1 MRGDDRPTAFLRG
14 EDRVRVKS
22 ASGGV
27 ARYTCIGVA
36 VVLLTFLAGCG
47 GGNKSSGSQAAAGTP
62 ATAGEEQGASAGP
75 DQAITVAIESE
86 PLGLDPQKWDDATAL
101 SVTWGLYD
109 TLYDFDDGEVV
120 PNLAA
125 DEAKQVGPRSWEV
138 NLKPDIKFT
147 GGETL
152 DADDVVY
159 SYNRIVDPKLESA
172 FNEIANIKG
181 ATKVDDDTV
190 RINTVEPDPV
200 LPRRLTAIK
209 IVPDGMTEFDK
220 PNGTGP
226 YTLSSFDKTSAVLE
240 YNPDYHGEKPQVT
253 KVTVRVIPDAASR
266 IAALKTGE
274 VDLIAGLSPDDFGQV
289 PKVVASST
297 DAYTTL
303 VRLNATR
310 APMDDVRVRQA
321 VNYAVNTKEIT
332 DKLFQGKYA
341 TPLPC
346 QLAPTDVES
355 SSKVLKPYP
364 YDPAKAKQLV
374 EEAGAAGKPVT
385 LNWVTG
391 GAFPLDRDVGQLVA
405 QQVETN
411 TGLKV
416 SLKLLDYAN
425 WIESLRSLGDDG
437 AEMNFVV
444 VSNPMH
450 SIARVTGLMYPSDGG
465 LGDYKDPKMDT
476 LYAKAASTFEP
487 DRQQAWEDVLK
498 YGCDQAAVLFLY
510 SYKAMFGVTKRMN
523 VDWESENR
531 PKYTK
536 ITVSK

>member
-1 MRGDDRPTAFLRG
+1 MRVESALGG
-14 EDRVRVKS
+14 IVRFMS
-22 ASGGV
+22 
-27 ARYTCIGVA
+27 IGVA
-36 VVLLTFLAGCG
+36 VLLVTFLAACG
-47 GGNKSSGSQAAAGTP
+47 GSGDDGDSSSAASSGTP
-62 ATAGEEQGASAGP
+62 ATAGEDEGTSAGP
-75 DQAITVAIESE
+75 DQEITVAIESE

-101 SVTWGLYD
+101 SVNWGLYD
-109 TLYDFDDGEVV
+109 SLYDFDDGEVV
-120 PNLAA
+120 PALA
-125 DEAKQVGPRSWEV
+125 DGDPEQVKPRAWEV

-159 SYNRIVDPKLESA
+159 SFNRIVDPELASA
-172 FNEIANIKG
+172 FNEIANIAG

-190 RINTVEPDPV
+190 QINTVEPDPV

-209 IVPDGMTEFDK
+209 IIPDGMTEFEE

-240 YNPDYHGEKPQVT
+240 YNPDYWGEKPQVT

-274 VDLIAGLSPDDFGQV
+274 VDLIAGLSPDDFDQV
-289 PKVVASST
+289 PKVIASST

-321 VNYAVNTKEIT
+321 VNYAVNTKQIT
-332 DKLFQGKYA
+332 DELFRGEYA

-355 SSKVLKPYP
+355 SSKVLQPYP
-364 YDPAKAKQLV
+364 YDPDKAKQLV
-374 EEAGAAGKPVT
+374 EEAGATGTPVT

-405 QQVETN
+405 QQIQEN

-416 SLKLLDYAN
+416 DLKLLDYAN

-465 LGDYKDPKMDT
+465 LGDYKDPKMDEM
-476 LYAKAASTFEP
+476 YKKAAATFEP

-510 SYKAMFGVTKRMN
+510 SYKAMFGVTERMN

-536 ITVSK
+536 ITVQQVAN